1 MNNPPHSGM
10 DQWISPARASR
21 YLGVSPRTLQRWE
34 ERGRLRSARTPSGH
48 RRYLLAELSRL
59 LQGKRGHGH

>member
-1 MNNPPHSGM
+1 MTSLPHAGV

-21 YLGVSPRTLQRWE
+21 YLRVSRRTLQRWE
-34 ERGRLRSARTPSGH
+34 ERGLLRTARTPSGH